1 MAGRKGAM
9 RTLLALLLI
18 LLVAPALADTPPAFD
33 PVIGTRID
41 LTTPLTDET
50 GVTRPLGAVMAGKP
64 AVVLWGYD
72 LCPNLCG
79 TAQGALADTLS
90 RTGLKPGDYAALF
103 LTVDPAET
111 PADAKAAHEKLL
123 AADNA
128 AQAEPW
134 HFLGGPS
141 VTALAARFG
150 IGEEQRAR
158 IAQFV
163 HPVGAITLTADGRIS
178 GVLPG
183 IGFEPNDLRLALVDA
198 SEGKL
203 GTLVDH
209 ILLLCAGFDTSRGQ
223 YTATIFFALQMA
235 AVATLTMLGALLFV
249 LRRREPKA

>member
-1 MAGRKGAM
+1 M
-9 RTLLALLLI
+9 RTLLACLLI
-18 LLVAPALADTPPAFD
+18 LLAAPAFANTSAAFN

-50 GVTRPLGAVMAGKP
+50 GATRSLGTFIGGKP

-79 TAQGALADTLS
+79 TAQGALAYTLS
-90 RTGLKPGDYAALF
+90 RTGLKPTDYAALF
-103 LTVDPAET
+103 LTVDPTET
-111 PADAKAAHEKLL
+111 PADARTAHEKLV
-123 AADNA
+123 AADDA
-128 AQAEPW
+128 ARAEPW
-134 HFLGGPS
+134 HFLGGSS
-141 VTALAARFG
+141 VTSLAARFG
-150 IGEEQRAR
+150 IGSEQRAR

-183 IGFEPNDLRLALVDA
+183 IGFEPNDLRLALIDA

-223 YTATIFFALQMA
+223 YTATVLFALQVA
-235 AVATLTMLGALLFV
+235 AIATLTVLGALLFV
-249 LRRREPKA
+249 LRRREPRA